1 MGYGNWDKDDFVSYS
16 CSTGKTVN
24 FATGDVTSNRVQDF
38 YKQRGMHPTLD
49 PYNVIRECCDSEDHP
64 ATIPV
69 ILALDV
75 TGSMGSA
82 CVRTAQKL
90 NEIMTTLY
98 NEIPDVE
105 FMVMGIGDLAYDNCP
120 IQASQFE
127 SDVRIAE
134 AMDRVY
140 MEHGGGGNGYESY
153 TAAWYFG
160 LHNTKLD
167 CWSRGKKGIIIT
179 MGDEPLNPYLPRLE
193 LNEVLGSK
201 AQANVETKDLY
212 KEVLD
217 KFDIYHLAINDS
229 DSSYGWY
236 KRYIE
241 NTWGEL
247 LGDNY
252 KAVTLN
258 ELPQAIVACITNSKD
273 SEMPIDNSWLETP
286 VETKE
291 EKTDNVISW

>member
-1 MGYGNWDKDDFVSYS
+1 MGHGTWTTSSYS
-16 CSTGKTVN
+16 DYTTKSRGLSADE
-24 FATGDVTSNRVQDF
+24 FAASKDFTAQTMYTSRHLPKELN
-38 YKQRGMHPTLD
+38 PANIT
-49 PYNVIRECCDSEDHP
+49 RECCDSDEHP
-64 ATIPV
+64 DTFPV

-75 TGSMGSA
+75 TGSMGGA
-82 CVRTAQKL
+82 AMKVAQKL

-167 CWSRGKKGIIIT
+167 CWGRGKKGIIIT

-212 KEVLD
+212 EEVLD
-217 KFDIYHLAINDS
+217 KFDVYHLAINDS
-229 DSSYGWY
+229 DSSYKWY
-236 KRYIE
+236 KNYIE
-241 NTWGEL
+241 NTWGKL

-273 SEMPIDNSWLETP
+273 SEIPIDNSWLETP
-286 VETKE
+286 VKIEE